1 MCIFWL
7 QYSAV
12 FVKKHLLESLVNKIK
27 VLKLLTYKH
36 KVKEETILKTAE
48 RLCPNYVTPAF
59 KDFLGLKKQKSVS
72 PPKIGKNLVLTSRVK
87 LIEETIKDNDEDII
101 GKTPISVIV
110 EFHSTHNVWKLLKMS
125 HSNFLIL
132 AFSTNFCP
140 IKTDLSGNTVWPQA

>member
-1 MCIFWL
+1 MHLFNLVLFRFFIL

-48 RLCPNYVTPAF
+48 RLTPNHVTPAF
-59 KDFLGLKKQKSVS
+59 KEFLGIKIQKHQKSES

-87 LIEETIKDNDEDII
+87 LIEETVKEEVI
-101 GKTPISVIV
+101 GIFIY
-110 EFHSTHNVWKLLKMS
+110 
-125 HSNFLIL
+125 
-132 AFSTNFCP
+132 
-140 IKTDLSGNTVWPQA
+140 TVLQN

>member
-1 MCIFWL
+1 M

-101 GKTPISVIV
+101 GKTRISI
-110 EFHSTHNVWKLLKMS
+110 FHYLKITENV
-125 HSNFLIL
+125 
-132 AFSTNFCP
+132 AFF
-140 IKTDLSGNTVWPQA
+140 I

>member
-1 MCIFWL
+1 M

-59 KDFLGLKKQKSVS
+59 KDFLGLKKQKSQS

-87 LIEETIKDNDEDII
+87 LIEETIKDNDEDIM
-101 GKTPISVIV
+101 GKTLEFPHPQGLKITPNVIFDFNFGI
-110 EFHSTHNVWKLLKMS
+110 FHY
-125 HSNFLIL
+125 FLY
-132 AFSTNFCP
+132 N
-140 IKTDLSGNTVWPQA
+140 

>member
-1 MCIFWL
+1 M

-101 GKTPISVIV
+101 GKTPISII
-110 EFHSTHNVWKLLKMS
+110 HSVLKSRKMS
-125 HSNFLIL
+125 RLIFFYLGIFRHFLSN
-132 AFSTNFCP
+132 
-140 IKTDLSGNTVWPQA
+140 

>member
-1 MCIFWL
+1 MHFFNLVCVFFYL

-59 KDFLGLKKQKSVS
+59 KDFLGLKGSNKKQKSES

-110 EFHSTHNVWKLLKMS
+110 EFDSTHNV
-125 HSNFLIL
+125 
-132 AFSTNFCP
+132 
-140 IKTDLSGNTVWPQA
+140 